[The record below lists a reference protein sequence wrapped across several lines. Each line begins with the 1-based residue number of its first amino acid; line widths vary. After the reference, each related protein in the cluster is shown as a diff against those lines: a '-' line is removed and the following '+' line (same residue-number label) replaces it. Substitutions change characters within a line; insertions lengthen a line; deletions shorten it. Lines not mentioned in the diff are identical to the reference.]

1 MSNNEEKLPNRAS
14 PFSPH
19 DLKSQFSEF
28 KQSLGKRKSSS
39 PLPPL
44 LQGSTTSNAGAEPSI
59 HLPPMPGSSLSNIGD
74 ELRITSRVCKQRM
87 SMPIIPHNAASGAQT
102 QKNDV
107 NFLTDLSDGLLG
119 ESRRLQ
125 YENKHLKA
133 KLKELDGSS
142 DAFQKQINNL
152 NVINKKLSDKE
163 QEYDDRIW
171 DLETENGSLKDILTK
186 TQADFSKVLAE
197 KMDKQSLVDELK
209 SQVETLKIQKTEFET
224 ESFAKLNKLKES
236 LDEMKARNS
245 DLNDENDQLH
255 QKVQTLNIEV
265 DTLQSGQLQQSET
278 IKDIAALNE
287 AANDTFDFEDSMLLK
302 PSDQEIK
309 ALQDS
314 DKVLEAETLK
324 SNLDHAYSTITK
336 LRHALGKSRRQ
347 VEELASAQEFGAP
360 PPVGSSAGPHSP
372 SPHKLFKRKKMT
384 LDTSFG
390 ISPSKRQSKTL
401 SYIDTTDSSITG
413 DADWEN
419 FEGIGDVSAMS
430 GISGVELNKS
440 RSLTKTTG
448 LSMSALIKS
457 DDDEYMSAREFGST
471 ADLGFNGSVSGSRN
485 NLSIVDSALSGPAS
499 SYNISKPLKS
509 PASIPHLLSDELQDI
524 EPLNDRD
531 LTLEEVELFAKNN
544 NYRLISQEEYEDL
557 KAVPPTTPTPSQL
570 HHIKSTTTPTASR
583 GIDTISSPT
592 MSDKDSFIQAA
603 SLGVIAMPNSS
614 QHTLATLEQ
623 LNAKCAEF
631 NMIPIKDEEYNRL
644 VKFANYEE
652 IDEEELQSKLGNFNL
667 TLLPT
672 PELND
677 LQADLKKKDDEIV
690 VLTDQFKDIEV
701 LKMRVGDFGYI
712 GVPEE
717 EYYDLTSKN
726 ADLEKT
732 LAARDEEH
740 NELKDKFSGKT
751 KELAVLADSLFKR
764 DSDLESRKKELTQLN
779 ESAAGQDKKLT
790 ERQQKIEEL
799 NVVVSEKEKQVVQ
812 LNEVIAAKD
821 VKISTLQDNL
831 DEKTEQLKFTSDEL
845 AVVEKQLGEVKKQ
858 VDEPDLDFVTK
869 SVALLGLTALPI
881 KEHEKNVKSL
891 NDTTRELTSVQA
903 KLEQPDAEYIQ
914 SKAASLDLVALPV
927 AEHKKLVSNLHE
939 VEHDLTLKTDELAEK
954 AREVEATKKL
964 VAAKEQELTELQ
976 ADLMTKD
983 TAIKQ
988 LQAIVDEPDE
998 EFVSKNAEARGLFV
1012 LPKTDYDSIVAEAE
1026 IHKHDLQKQ
1035 RGLVEDHSSK
1045 LEKLKRELNEKQT
1058 ALDDPRVLCLAC

>member
-1 MSNNEEKLPNRAS
+1 
-14 PFSPH
+14 
-19 DLKSQFSEF
+19 
-28 KQSLGKRKSSS
+28 
-39 PLPPL
+39 
-44 LQGSTTSNAGAEPSI
+44 
-59 HLPPMPGSSLSNIGD
+59 
-74 ELRITSRVCKQRM
+74 
-87 SMPIIPHNAASGAQT
+87 
-102 QKNDV
+102 
-107 NFLTDLSDGLLG
+107 
-119 ESRRLQ
+119 
-125 YENKHLKA
+125 
-133 KLKELDGSS
+133 
-142 DAFQKQINNL
+142 
-152 NVINKKLSDKE
+152 
-163 QEYDDRIW
+163 
-171 DLETENGSLKDILTK
+171 
-186 TQADFSKVLAE
+186 
-197 KMDKQSLVDELK
+197 
-209 SQVETLKIQKTEFET
+209 
-224 ESFAKLNKLKES
+224 
-236 LDEMKARNS
+236 MKARNS

-302 PSDQEIK
+302 PSEQEIK

-372 SPHKLFKRKKMT
+372 SPRKLFTRKKMT

-401 SYIDTTDSSITG
+401 SYIDTTDSSMTG

-448 LSMSALIKS
+448 LSMSALVKS
-457 DDDEYMSAREFGST
+457 DDEYMSAKEFGST
-471 ADLGFNGSVSGSRN
+471 ADLGFNGSASGSTN
-485 NLSIVDSALSGPAS
+485 NLSTVDSALSGPAS

-509 PASIPHLLSDELQDI
+509 PASVPHLLSDELQDI
-524 EPLNDRD
+524 ESLDDRD

-544 NYRLISQEEYEDL
+544 NYKLITQEEYEDL
-557 KAVPPTTPTPSQL
+557 KAIPPPTPTPTQLHHTKSATTPT
-570 HHIKSTTTPTASR
+570 TSR
-583 GIDTISSPT
+583 GLDTVSSPT

-672 PELND
+672 PELTDLKND
-677 LQADLKKKDDEIV
+677 LKNKDDEIV

-717 EYYDLTSKN
+717 EYYDLTSKH
-726 ADLEKT
+726 AELEKT
-732 LAARDEEH
+732 LAARNEEH

-751 KELAVLADSLFKR
+751 KELAVLADSLFKK
-764 DSDLESRKKELTQLN
+764 DTDLESRNKELTQLN
-779 ESAAGQDKKLT
+779 ESAADQDKKLT

-799 NVVVSEKEKQVVQ
+799 NVVVSEKEKEVVE
-812 LNEVIAAKD
+812 LNEAISAKD
-821 VKISTLQDNL
+821 LMNLISTLL
-831 DEKTEQLKFTSDEL
+831 PS
-845 AVVEKQLGEVKKQ
+845 
-858 VDEPDLDFVTK
+858 
-869 SVALLGLTALPI
+869 LL
-881 KEHEKNVKSL
+881 HC
-891 NDTTRELTSVQA
+891 
-903 KLEQPDAEYIQ
+903 
-914 SKAASLDLVALPV
+914 LV
-927 AEHKKLVSNLHE
+927 
-939 VEHDLTLKTDELAEK
+939 
-954 AREVEATKKL
+954 
-964 VAAKEQELTELQ
+964 
-976 ADLMTKD
+976 
-983 TAIKQ
+983 
-988 LQAIVDEPDE
+988 
-998 EFVSKNAEARGLFV
+998 
-1012 LPKTDYDSIVAEAE
+1012 
-1026 IHKHDLQKQ
+1026 
-1035 RGLVEDHSSK
+1035 
-1045 LEKLKRELNEKQT
+1045 
-1058 ALDDPRVLCLAC
+1058 